1 MSDKFALDDLR
12 RIMRECAG
20 EDENVDLAGPIGD
33 DRFEELGYDSLA
45 VLEIA
50 SRIQR
55 EYGIP
60 MPDESIVEMTTPNEA
75 VSYVNARFATI

>member
-1 MSDKFALDDLR
+1 MPEKFTLDDLR

-20 EDENVDLAGPIGD
+20 EDEDTDLSGRIDEVP
-33 DRFEELGYDSLA
+33 FPELGYDSLA
-45 VLEIA
+45 LLEIA

-60 MPDESIVEMTTPNEA
+60 MPDESIEAMSTPDA
-75 VSYVNARFATI
+75 TVGYVNARFAAI